1 MKQHSRRT
9 QAVVAVLRRG
19 DRLLVI
25 KRAPGV
31 ILPGYWTPPSGRIE
45 PGETHEQA
53 LVREV
58 EEELGVKAT
67 PIAKVWECPTDDGEF
82 LLHWWTADIDSHE
95 LRLDPTEVADARW
108 VTCDE
113 FLELEPTFSGDRDFI
128 TRVLPTLSPTRSE
141 LVEEEP

>member
-9 QAVVAVLRRG
+9 QAVVAVLRSE

-53 LVREV
+53 LIREV
-58 EEELGVKAT
+58 VEELGVKVT

-82 LLHWWTADIDSHE
+82 LLHWWAAEIDSHE

-108 VTCDE
+108 VTCEE
-113 FLELEPTFSGDRDFI
+113 FLELEPTFSGDRDFM
-128 TRVLPTLSPTRSE
+128 TCVLPTLAPTRSE
-141 LVEEEP
+141 PEEQRP